1 MREMLVRFDRA
12 RDPLANL
19 AREDELF
26 QQVERRELPEQV
38 RFWKVSECLVRGK
51 ARSAKYG
58 WYRES
63 VAKTM
68 GIEVMV
74 RTTGGGVVYH
84 DEGNLNWSFFL
95 RNTGGLVS
103 PTRVF
108 EWASVHIVRALA
120 ELGVD
125 ARFVPPHRIDAHDRK
140 VSGMAA
146 RMTPRTILVHG
157 TLLLDSDLE
166 KLNQLCIPPA
176 GCPPV
181 VNLREWLPGIE
192 ASQVVKAVAGALKNA
207 DFDVKM
213 AGAEMD

>member
-1 MREMLVRFDRA
+1 MLVRFDRA

-26 QQVERRELPEQV
+26 QQVERRELPELV
-38 RFWKVSECLVRGK
+38 RFWIDSECLVRGK

-125 ARFVPPHRIDAHDRK
+125 ARFAPPNRIDAHDRK